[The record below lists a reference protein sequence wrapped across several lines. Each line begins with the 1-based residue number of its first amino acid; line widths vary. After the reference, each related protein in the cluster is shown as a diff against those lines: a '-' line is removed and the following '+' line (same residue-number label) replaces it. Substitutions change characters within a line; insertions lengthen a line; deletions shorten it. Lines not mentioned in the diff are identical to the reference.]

1 MGTWH
6 KDPDVEQAL
15 IRLNDALCSWER
27 ATGRESTLIL
37 VPHIRDEKIVISQS
51 GKPLPLDSDL
61 EPELMLANAMSAR
74 KRNE

>member
-6 KDPDVEQAL
+6 KDSDVEQAL
-15 IRLNDALCSWER
+15 IHLNDALCSWER

-37 VPHIRDEKIVISQS
+37 IPHNPDEKIVISQS

-61 EPELMLANAMSAR
+61 EPELMLANALTAR
-74 KRNE
+74 SKG

>member
-1 MGTWH
+1 MEIWH

-27 ATGRESTLIL
+27 ATGRESTLLLI
-37 VPHIRDEKIVISQS
+37 PHNSDEKIVISQS

-74 KRNE
+74 NQSG